1 METKC
6 HSILKQQFDLQ
17 MMYKQNKRKYK
28 LEKNRAEKA
37 RYKQSKLLHQKQPS
51 NIA

>member
-1 METKC
+1 MENYNN
-6 HSILKQQFDLQ
+6 ILKQQFELQ
-17 MMYKQNKRKYK
+17 MMYKQNKRQYK

-37 RYKQSKLLHQKQPS
+37 RYKQSKLLHLEQPS